1 MSFNPDPNKQAIEVI
16 FSQKRNETVHPPLFF
31 NNQIV
36 SRINEHK
43 HLGLTLDSRLSFTK
57 HIAEKTAK
65 ARKGIGIIRYL
76 SSYVTLDT
84 LDQIYKLFV
93 RPHLDYCDIIFH
105 IPQKCSIFDSSINL
119 TSLMN
124 SLESTQYLAARAVS
138 GTWKGTNT
146 SKLYEELGWESLS
159 DRRWFHRLLQFYKIF
174 NNISSPYLKSIIPT
188 PRTLLYGQRRENVLY
203 ELPCRTSRYQ
213 NSFFPDA
220 TKSWNNIGLE
230 IRNIEQL
237 SLFKKTLLS
246 FIRPARKSFYNIR
259 NPAGI
264 KKLFRLRV
272 GLSELKS
279 HKKNHNFLDT
289 PSDICDCGLEAEDT
303 NHFFLRCPLYSLF
316 RISFLHSTNATIMK
330 YDLAN
335 LSPDDLVHIY
345 LYGHPMLS
353 KIDNVKILE
362 ASIRFVNESTR
373 F

>member
-1 MSFNPDPNKQAIEVI
+1 
-16 FSQKRNETVHPPLFF
+16 
-31 NNQIV
+31 
-36 SRINEHK
+36 
-43 HLGLTLDSRLSFTK
+43 
-57 HIAEKTAK
+57 
-65 ARKGIGIIRYL
+65 
-76 SSYVTLDT
+76 
-84 LDQIYKLFV
+84 
-93 RPHLDYCDIIFH
+93 
-105 IPQKCSIFDSSINL
+105 
-119 TSLMN
+119 MN
-124 SLESTQYLAARAVS
+124 SLESTQYLAARVVS

-264 KKLFRLRV
+264 KKLFRL
-272 GLSELKS
+272 KS
-279 HKKNHNFLDT
+279 RT
-289 PSDICDCGLEAEDT
+289 
-303 NHFFLRCPLYSLF
+303 
-316 RISFLHSTNATIMK
+316 
-330 YDLAN
+330 
-335 LSPDDLVHIY
+335 
-345 LYGHPMLS
+345 
-353 KIDNVKILE
+353 
-362 ASIRFVNESTR
+362 
-373 F
+373 